1 MKRMLINATQHEEL
15 RVAIVDGQTLYDL
28 DIESPSREQKKSNIY
43 KGRIT
48 RVEPSLEAAFVDFGA
63 DRHGFLPMKEIS
75 PRYYREGTKTNQGRV
90 SIKEA
95 LKEGQEVIVQVEK
108 EERGNKGA
116 ALTTFVSLAGRY
128 LVLMPNN
135 PKAGGVSRRISG
147 EDRQIIRDA
156 LRELDVAED
165 MGLIVRT
172 AGVGRELE
180 ELQWDLDYLHQVW
193 SAVDQAATGRKAPF
207 LIYQEGKLI
216 IRALR
221 DYLRGD
227 VGEILVDDQQTYED
241 AQEFMQQV
249 MPHNLRKLKH
259 YQDDIPLFSRYQ
271 IESQIETAFAR
282 EVRLPSGGSLAIDHT
297 EALLSIDINSARATK
312 GADIEETAY
321 HTNLESADEIA
332 RQLRIRDLG
341 GLVVIDFIDMSSNK
355 NQREVEERLRQAL
368 RQDRARVQIG
378 RISRFGLM
386 EMSRQRLRPSLEESI
401 QEVCPRCA
409 GHGRIR
415 GIESLALSVL
425 RLLEEEVM
433 KEQTGQ
439 VVAYVPNDVGNF
451 LLNEKRHAIA
461 LIEQRHRVP
470 VMIIINQFLETPN
483 FDIQRIR
490 RSDLR
495 LDSEASYAL
504 VSQPSVTSGQ
514 ELMAEPPKVDQP
526 AVVSVTPA
534 QPAPPSAKA
543 QPVPADGGLV
553 GWLRGLF
560 VGEEKPAPASEKK
573 PQRKKTTHK
582 KKTGQ
587 RGAGSRTDS
596 RGEDSRARDSRG
608 GRQSQGKPGQRKKT
622 TPRKTS
628 KKTAKKSS
636 SQRSTRGATQ
646 GSTQGATQGPA
657 GEEQRADS
665 AEVVPSRPK
674 RRGRRGGRRRGGQKN
689 KAQETAAQQKTSSD
703 AGTLTETVTPQVD
716 QQQDGQ
722 QNKARQTKSERPP
735 QPRRRRSSAGKQ
747 QRSDAQPSA
756 TDTSAADTSD
766 AKPPAR
772 QPESPGNTSESQ
784 SLPSKPRTSEPP
796 AGQQAAVNATAGA
809 ERTPGGL
816 PKTRGPAA
824 ETGQPA
830 PDQVK
835 PAQPPRQVPDDTATR
850 GAAQGAAEGPAPAAA
865 KPPGKPVTQRQP
877 TGNSIET
884 GAKDV
889 DGNR

>member
-48 RVEPSLEAAFVDFGA
+48 RIEPSLEAAFVDFGA
-63 DRHGFLPMKEIS
+63 ERHGFLPMKEVA
-75 PRYYREGTKTNQGRV
+75 PQYYRDGAKSQQGRV
-90 SIKEA
+90 PIKEA
-95 LKEGQEVIVQVEK
+95 LKEGQEIIVQVEK

-116 ALTTFVSLAGRY
+116 ALTTYISLAGRY

-156 LRELDVAED
+156 LQQLEVAD
-165 MGLIVRT
+165 NMGLIVRT
-172 AGVGRELE
+172 AGVGRDLE

-193 SAVDQAATGRKAPF
+193 SAIDQAAKDRKAPF

-221 DYLRGD
+221 DYLRGEI
-227 VGEILVDDQQTYED
+227 GEILVDDPQTFAD

-249 MPHNLRKLKH
+249 MPHNLRKLKQ
-259 YQDDIPLFSRYQ
+259 YEDPIPLFSRFQ

-321 HTNLESADEIA
+321 HTNLEAADEIA

-341 GLVVIDFIDMSSNK
+341 GLVVIDFIDMSSHK
-355 NQREVEERLRQAL
+355 HQRDVEERLRHAL
-368 RQDRARVQIG
+368 RLDRARVQIG

-401 QEVCPRCA
+401 QEVCPRCT

-470 VMIIINQFLETPN
+470 VMVIINQYFETPN

-495 LDSEASYAL
+495 LDTQPSYGL
-504 VSQPSVTSGQ
+504 VSQPETAEAQ
-514 ELMAEPPKVDQP
+514 ELFAEAPKADQP

-534 QPAPPSAKA
+534 QPAPPTAKS
-543 QPVPADGGLV
+543 QPEPNGKGLV
-553 GWLRGLF
+553 GWLKGLF
-560 VGEEKPAPASEKK
+560 VAEDEEEPPKATRKK
-573 PQRKKTTHK
+573 TQRKKTTRK
-582 KKTGQ
+582 KTSTTNNQNRGESRSEASGRKRSGKAGQKKTG
-587 RGAGSRTDS
+587 
-596 RGEDSRARDSRG
+596 
-608 GRQSQGKPGQRKKT
+608 RKKSAAK
-622 TPRKTS
+622 KTS
-628 KKTAKKSS
+628 KKTAKKAASKS
-636 SQRSTRGATQ
+636 GD
-646 GSTQGATQGPA
+646 
-657 GEEQRADS
+657 EQRGEN
-665 AEVVPSRPK
+665 AESRPNKPK
-674 RRGRRGGRRRGGQKN
+674 RRGRRGGRRRGGQNKTQDNSAKN
-689 KAQETAAQQKTSSD
+689 QAANGNVAENADSKP
-703 AGTLTETVTPQVD
+703 AA
-716 QQQDGQ
+716 DGNQ
-722 QNKARQTKSERPP
+722 STKSDRP
-735 QPRRRRSSAGKQ
+735 PRRRRRKPSQPKASTDQSQRADSSGSQSGTPKPSQNNNGNHADNTPATAKAPSGQSAGNA
-747 QRSDAQPSA
+747 SSTSAPSA
-756 TDTSAADTSD
+756 TAAPQNTAPASEAKSAPSN
-766 AKPPAR
+766 
-772 QPESPGNTSESQ
+772 PGND
-784 SLPSKPRTSEPP
+784 KPKAPVERKP
-796 AGQQAAVNATAGA
+796 AGA
-809 ERTPGGL
+809 EGNPSASQPTPKPPP
-816 PKTRGPAA
+816 PKPAA
-824 ETGQPA
+824 PKPTA
-830 PDQVK
+830 PKSD
-835 PAQPPRQVPDDTATR
+835 
-850 GAAQGAAEGPAPAAA
+850 GAAGGSNPSGSGSEG
-865 KPPGKPVTQRQP
+865 
-877 TGNSIET
+877 
-884 GAKDV
+884 
-889 DGNR
+889 